1 MKRQT
6 ADEGEYRHSTIHCQC
21 IQVAAEM
28 RLTDGVN
35 YEVNALSARRAIRN
49 LHKILFLIICS
60 MSSTSREG

>member
-35 YEVNALSARRAIRN
+35 Y
-49 LHKILFLIICS
+49 
-60 MSSTSREG
+60 